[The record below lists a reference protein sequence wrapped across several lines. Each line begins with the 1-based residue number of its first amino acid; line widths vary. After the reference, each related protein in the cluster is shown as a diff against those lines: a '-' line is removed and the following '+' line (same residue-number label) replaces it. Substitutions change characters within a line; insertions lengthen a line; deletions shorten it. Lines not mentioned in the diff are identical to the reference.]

1 MSLIGEALSGKRKLS
16 RPTRLKRVAAHRL
29 EKAHRNDTTRSPRPL
44 RRVSRKGRIRRMVA
58 YDLETTRIARGNPR
72 PLYLTAY
79 GADFHY
85 SGRVD
90 SVTTLRDVLITSFLT
105 AENSRTR
112 FIAWNGNRFD
122 VFFVGA
128 ALLHSKEYLLRP
140 YLTRTNALR
149 GLKVIERETKREWE
163 FLDGLAMTLGNKPC
177 TLKDFLKTF
186 APAHHKLES
195 PNWEAE
201 EFDAGNAAHV
211 AYAERDSEGL
221 YHGMMR
227 AEEIIREHFGQPL
240 QPTIGNLGIRLFQ
253 QHMPPDKLA
262 WAPPYAIDKIIRN
275 HVMRGGFCFA
285 SRKYRGPVW
294 KYDINQ
300 AYAAAMRD
308 AELPCGLCTR
318 TLRHVPGA
326 CAIYRVDAR
335 KPSNKVPFYLR
346 DARGVG
352 MAIFGAIDDAWITS
366 SEYDQLRAESWHVDV
381 LEGYY
386 WSDSFTMREYVDRLE
401 NLRIGAPGGPKSAQ
415 GEMMKAIGNNSYG
428 KTVEE
433 LGGYELVM
441 AAERPD
447 GFYQYQDGA
456 DPIQHIWIK
465 FNVPQ
470 CRDYHQPQIGA
481 FITAHVR
488 MVVRRAILEAP
499 DAWIYS
505 DTDCCMYSRPVDLP
519 IDPGKYG
526 KWKIEA
532 EGESYYV
539 IAKKVYAATDGG
551 DMKAKGL
558 TIKKLSLEDFAAWY
572 DGRPPTMKQIQRQ
585 NFVAVMAG
593 GDMFVEREKVG
604 QRI

>member
-1 MSLIGEALSGKRKLS
+1 
-16 RPTRLKRVAAHRL
+16 
-29 EKAHRNDTTRSPRPL
+29 
-44 RRVSRKGRIRRMVA
+44 MVA
-58 YDLETTRIARGNPR
+58 YDLETTRIAKGNPR
-72 PLYLTAY
+72 PLYLTAF
-79 GADFHY
+79 GADFQY
-85 SGRVD
+85 SGAIK
-90 SVTTLRDVLITSFLT
+90 SITHLRDVLTTSFLT
-105 AENSRTR
+105 PENARVR
-112 FIAWNGNRFD
+112 FVAWNGNRFD
-122 VFFVGA
+122 VFFIGA
-128 ALLHSKEYLLRP
+128 ALLHSKEFLLRP

-186 APAHHKLES
+186 APSHHKLES
-195 PNWEAE
+195 PDWERE
-201 EFDAGNAAHV
+201 QFDSKNPKHV

-221 YHGMMR
+221 YYGMMR

-253 QHMPPDKLA
+253 QHMPDGVLA
-262 WAPPYAIDKIIRN
+262 WAPPYAVDNIIRQ
-275 HVMRGGFCFA
+275 HAMRGGFCFA

-308 AELPCGLCTR
+308 AQMPCGAITR
-318 TLRHVPGA
+318 TLKHVPEK
-326 CAIYRVDAR
+326 CALYRVNATH
-335 KPSNKVPFYLR
+335 PTNKVPFYVR
-346 DARGVG
+346 NEKGTG
-352 MAIFGAIDDAWITS
+352 MAVFGAIDGLWILS
-366 SEYDQLRAESWHVDV
+366 SEYDQLAAEGWRIEV

-386 WSDSFTMREYVDRLE
+386 WDRSFTMREYVDTLE
-401 NLRIGAPGGPKSAQ
+401 KLRIGAPGGPKSAQ

-433 LGGYELVM
+433 LGGFELVM
-441 AAERPD
+441 SAERPE
-447 GFYQYQDGA
+447 GFFQYQDGT

-465 FNVPQ
+465 FGVPQ

-488 MVVRRAILEAP
+488 MVVRRAILLAP
-499 DAWIYS
+499 DAWLYS

-526 KWKIEA
+526 AWKVEA
-532 EGESYYV
+532 EGDSYY
-539 IAKKVYAATDGG
+539 ICAKKVYASFGGG

-558 TIKKLSLEDFAAWY
+558 TIRKLTIEDFAAWY
-572 DGRPPTMKQIQRQ
+572 DGRPPTMRQTQRQ

-593 GDMFVEREKVG
+593 ADMFVEREKIG
-604 QRI
+604 QRT